1 MWNECGDVKRERS
14 GGEDWHVKRIRNSSL
29 NSRLINLFSLLL
41 LCGLRFSECWNTSFV
56 GVVQISFRDP
66 LCWKI
71 KGCIE
76 NPIFN
81 ARSWSLAALH
91 SARQGSFL
99 NSMKAPPRG
108 GGLLTSEIGSTHKQF
123 VLHSVTVGSDHR
135 NLNQVLL
142 ELRCFLNQSL
152 LIQVRETQPLSF
164 FISEFQMDFC
174 LQYVP
179 FTSAYQ
185 WHSKIVLHSF
195 INGRQYSGESCRKFL
210 ID

>member
-1 MWNECGDVKRERS
+1 MVS
-14 GGEDWHVKRIRNSSL
+14 GCPPLSP
-29 NSRLINLFSLLL
+29 SRLFL
-41 LCGLRFSECWNTSFV
+41 
-56 GVVQISFRDP
+56 
-66 LCWKI
+66 K
-71 KGCIE
+71 
-76 NPIFN
+76 
-81 ARSWSLAALH
+81 LH
-91 SARQGSFL
+91 ESS
-99 NSMKAPPRG
+99 STG

-152 LIQVRETQPLSF
+152 LIQVREAQPLSF

-174 LQYVP
+174 LQYVS

>member
-71 KGCIE
+71 KGCIK

-108 GGLLTSEIGSTHKQF
+108 GGLLTSEIGSTQKQF

-152 LIQVRETQPLSF
+152 LIQVREAQPLIFLHLWVSNGF
-164 FISEFQMDFC
+164 LFAICLIHISLSMAQQDCTPLFYD
-174 LQYVP
+174 
-179 FTSAYQ
+179 
-185 WHSKIVLHSF
+185 
-195 INGRQYSGESCRKFL
+195 GRQYSGESCRKFL

>member
-1 MWNECGDVKRERS
+1 MVS
-14 GGEDWHVKRIRNSSL
+14 GCPPLSP
-29 NSRLINLFSLLL
+29 SRLFL
-41 LCGLRFSECWNTSFV
+41 
-56 GVVQISFRDP
+56 
-66 LCWKI
+66 K
-71 KGCIE
+71 
-76 NPIFN
+76 
-81 ARSWSLAALH
+81 LH
-91 SARQGSFL
+91 ESS
-99 NSMKAPPRG
+99 SMGG

-152 LIQVRETQPLSF
+152 LIQVREAQLLSF

-174 LQYVP
+174 LQYVS

-195 INGRQYSGESCRKFL
+195 MMGGSTVGKVVESSWSTNQSDLLKGWVKKKEYMYSHRKDKGMKRGRRPQKTKLAYIYGISSQGWAPSYRCHAFL
-210 ID
+210 YC

>member
-41 LCGLRFSECWNTSFV
+41 LCGLRFSEYWNTSFV

-123 VLHSVTVGSDHR
+123 VLHFVTVGSDHR

-152 LIQVRETQPLSF
+152 LIQVREAQPLIFLHLWVSNGF
-164 FISEFQMDFC
+164 LFAICLIHISLSMAQQDCTPLFYKWEA
-174 LQYVP
+174 V
-179 FTSAYQ
+179 Q
-185 WHSKIVLHSF
+185 WGKL
-195 INGRQYSGESCRKFL
+195 
-210 ID
+210 

>member
-41 LCGLRFSECWNTSFV
+41 LCGLRFSEYWNTSFV

-71 KGCIE
+71 KGCIK

-123 VLHSVTVGSDHR
+123 VLHFVTVGSDHR

-152 LIQVRETQPLSF
+152 LIQVREAQPLIFLHLWVSNGF
-164 FISEFQMDFC
+164 LFAICLIHISLSMAQQDCTPLFYD
-174 LQYVP
+174 
-179 FTSAYQ
+179 
-185 WHSKIVLHSF
+185 
-195 INGRQYSGESCRKFL
+195 GRQYSGESCRKFL

>member
-99 NSMKAPPRG
+99 NSMKAPPWG
-108 GGLLTSEIGSTHKQF
+108 GGVTHVRNRFDSKAVCVALCNCRIWSSKFKPGLVGATVLFKSVIIDSGQRGPTSLF
-123 VLHSVTVGSDHR
+123 LHLWVSNG
-135 NLNQVLL
+135 
-142 ELRCFLNQSL
+142 FLFAICLIHISL
-152 LIQVRETQPLSF
+152 SMAQQDCTPHFYKWEAV
-164 FISEFQMDFC
+164 
-174 LQYVP
+174 
-179 FTSAYQ
+179 Q
-185 WHSKIVLHSF
+185 WGKL
-195 INGRQYSGESCRKFL
+195 
-210 ID
+210 